1 MFQKTKCN
9 QGEKN
14 PLKIKPCIQQ
24 CSCLFPILDI
34 IYLQIR
40 AVLAFELFL
49 CKLRLPRFELGYP
62 QSSQHFLGKDTY
74 CWSKR
79 SYSNNCQA
87 AVSIFL
93 CNVNMQPR
101 EIPITINFFLSF
113 LFHLFNQMPKIPTI
127 HNRKNSKGTCNP
139 MKCGENDIVKTR
151 SPINLKNE
159 ELDNLKEESTKIR
172 AYSTF
177 RFTSDI
183 GGELTSSII
192 ATFIS

>member
-1 MFQKTKCN
+1 
-9 QGEKN
+9 
-14 PLKIKPCIQQ
+14 
-24 CSCLFPILDI
+24 
-34 IYLQIR
+34 
-40 AVLAFELFL
+40 
-49 CKLRLPRFELGYP
+49 
-62 QSSQHFLGKDTY
+62 
-74 CWSKR
+74 
-79 SYSNNCQA
+79 
-87 AVSIFL
+87 
-93 CNVNMQPR
+93 
-101 EIPITINFFLSF
+101 
-113 LFHLFNQMPKIPTI
+113 
-127 HNRKNSKGTCNP
+127 